1 MLSKYENCKQTYI
14 SSIMKRFEMGKLFI
28 RGRRVRS
35 YGQAIAMALKMA
47 DKHCQEKLYSKDVLN
62 IADKIRDFLDTPNND
77 IKQVRYAELHRI
89 ALILDKLSNEYQ
101 TELLIKVLRKLQIL
115 VKRKIPISKQG
126 LEEFRHLCNKTT

>member
-1 MLSKYENCKQTYI
+1 MLSKYESCKQTYI
-14 SSIMKRFEMGKLFI
+14 SSIMKRFEMGKLYI
-28 RGRRVRS
+28 RGKRVRN

-77 IKQVRYAELHRI
+77 IKQVRYSELHRI
-89 ALILDKLSNEYQ
+89 ALILDQLSDNYQ

>member
-1 MLSKYENCKQTYI
+1 MSSKYENCKQTYI
-14 SSIMKRFEMGKLFI
+14 SSIMKRFEMGKLYV
-28 RGRRVRS
+28 RGRRVRN

-47 DKHCQEKLYSKDVLN
+47 DKHCQDKLYSKDVLN
-62 IADKIRDFLDTPNND
+62 IAEKIRDFLDTPNND

-89 ALILDKLSNEYQ
+89 ALILDQLSDNYQ

-115 VKRKIPISKQG
+115 VKKNIPISKQG

>member
-1 MLSKYENCKQTYI
+1 MLSKYESCKQTYI
-14 SSIMKRFEMGKLFI
+14 SSIMKRFEMGKLYI
-28 RGRRVRS
+28 RGKRVRN

-62 IADKIRDFLDTPNND
+62 IADKIRDFLDIPNND
-77 IKQVRYAELHRI
+77 IKQVRYSELHRI
-89 ALILDKLSNEYQ
+89 ALILDQLSDNYQ

>member
-1 MLSKYENCKQTYI
+1 MSSKYENCKQTYI
-14 SSIMKRFEMGKLFI
+14 SSIMKRFEMGKLYV
-28 RGRRVRS
+28 RGRRVRN

-47 DKHCQEKLYSKDVLN
+47 DKHCQDKLYNKDVLN
-62 IADKIRDFLDTPNND
+62 IAEKIRDFLDTPNND

-89 ALILDKLSNEYQ
+89 ALILDQLSDNYQ

-115 VKRKIPISKQG
+115 VKKNIPISKQG